1 MTTCVSDAPPPCRSY
16 SGVSFTF
23 VSDHLALDFAATV
36 AWRTTQHKELLA
48 EPEDFA
54 RWAAEARVVD
64 CLEAVSQADLSQAH
78 MLREAIYR
86 LSLAASEGEPA
97 DPRDIARIRQAA
109 ARPPVRP
116 VLQALGQVERRGG
129 VQEVLATVAATASE
143 LLGGPDRLLIR
154 HCAGEP
160 CTRLFIDRSRA
171 GTRRWCSK
179 RSCGSRINAAAY
191 RRRTREDE
199 QA

>member
-1 MTTCVSDAPPPCRSY
+1 MTSCVFDVPALHTR
-16 SGVSFTF
+16 GVSFVF
-23 VSDHLALDFAATV
+23 VSDHPALDFAATV
-36 AWRTTQHKELLA
+36 AWRTTHPKELLA
-48 EPEDFA
+48 VPEDFA
-54 RWAAEARVVD
+54 RWAVEAELVD
-64 CLEAVSQADLSQAH
+64 RLEAVTQADLAQART
-78 MLREAIYR
+78 LREAIYR
-86 LSLAASEGEPA
+86 LALAAAEGGSA
-97 DPRDIARIRQAA
+97 DPQDVDRIRRAT

-116 VLQALGQVERRGG
+116 TLRALGRVERRGG
-129 VQEVLATVAATASE
+129 VQEVLATLGASASD

-191 RRRTREDE
+191 RRRGRQDE
-199 QA
+199 QT

>member
-1 MTTCVSDAPPPCRSY
+1 MDFA
-16 SGVSFTF
+16 F

-36 AWRTTQHKELLA
+36 AWRTTRHKELLA
-48 EPEDFA
+48 EPADFA
-54 RWAAEARVVD
+54 RWVAEAGVVD
-64 CLEAVSQADLSQAH
+64 RLETVSQADLVKART
-78 MLREAIYR
+78 LREAIYG
-86 LSLAASEGEPA
+86 LALAATEGEPA
-97 DPRDIARIRQAA
+97 DLRDVARIQQAA
-109 ARPPVRP
+109 ARSPVR
-116 VLQALGQVERRGG
+116 LELHALGQVERQGG
-129 VQEVLATVAATASE
+129 VLEVLATLGTTASD
-143 LLGGPDRLLIR
+143 LFGGPDHLLIR

-191 RRRTREDE
+191 RRRTSKDE